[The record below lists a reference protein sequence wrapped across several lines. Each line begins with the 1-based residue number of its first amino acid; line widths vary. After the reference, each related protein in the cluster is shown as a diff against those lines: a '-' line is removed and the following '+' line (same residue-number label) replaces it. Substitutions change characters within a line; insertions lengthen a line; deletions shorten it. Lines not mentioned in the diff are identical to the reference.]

1 MYLVVVTYQGSPSDR
16 YLLAFPV
23 LNVVELQLIEIVTK
37 YTPCVHCFPSPSRSI
52 HSEAN
57 NKNGMHMCMWLSEIH
72 EVLNSRK
79 LNLFLKIILAEICE
93 IDFFGL

>member
-1 MYLVVVTYQGSPSDR
+1 MYLVVGTYQGSPSDR

-37 YTPCVHCFPSPSRSI
+37 CTLCLTLCVQCFPSPSRSI

-57 NKNGMHMCMWLSEIH
+57 NKNRTRMC
-72 EVLNSRK
+72 V
-79 LNLFLKIILAEICE
+79 
-93 IDFFGL
+93 